1 MVEYATL
8 NEIEETLLQYSEDLL
23 GTDIDDISTKLSKP
37 IHTIQ
42 DLDKMLSK
50 VDSPF
55 ELEVVPQLWKYLINL
70 YLPEDENAD
79 AWLNDNEDFGGT
91 SSRQKLSVLD
101 KSKLEKSVSEIA
113 EIFYEIFAH
122 PTVPSLPSINQLYY
136 VTRLAQVEQIK
147 T

>member
-70 YLPEDENAD
+70 YLANDTNID
-79 AWLNDNEDFGGT
+79 AWLNDYDAFEGI
-91 SSRQKLSVLD
+91 SPREKLSALD
-101 KSKLEKSVSEIA
+101 KSKLEKNVSEIA
-113 EIFYEIFAH
+113 KMFYELFAH

-136 VTRLAQVEQIK
+136 VTRLAQAEQIK
-147 T
+147 R